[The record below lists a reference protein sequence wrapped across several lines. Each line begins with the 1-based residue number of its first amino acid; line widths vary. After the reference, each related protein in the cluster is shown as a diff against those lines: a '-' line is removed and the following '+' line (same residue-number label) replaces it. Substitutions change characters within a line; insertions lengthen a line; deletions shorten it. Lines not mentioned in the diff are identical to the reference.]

1 MPLSFMTDSVT
12 IIRAPFRVKN
22 GMEYRVWTTDAISTT
37 EAIGPI
43 EKTIMNVQ
51 VTAQSTS
58 RDFDGRVEQVTDRRT
73 LRAPFNADIQPGD
86 RVIWNGDT
94 YEIDGDVYHTKSPT
108 GRVSSTRC
116 TLVRWE
122 G

>member
-1 MPLSFMTDSVT
+1 MPLSFCNDSVT
-12 IIRAPFRVKN
+12 RIRAAITVKN
-22 GMEYRVWTTDAISTT
+22 GMEARDWAHAASATIS
-37 EAIGPI
+37 
-43 EKTIMNVQ
+43 NVL

-58 RDFDGRVEQVTDRRT
+58 RDFAGRVENVSDRRT
-73 LRAPFNADIQPGD
+73 LRAMYDADIQAGD

-94 YEIDGDVYHTKSPT
+94 YEVEGEVFHTKSPT

-116 TLVRWE
+116 TLVRYT

>member
-12 IIRAPFRVKN
+12 VQRAPNAKRN
-22 GMEYRVWTTDAISTT
+22 GMEYRDWTNAADHTVS
-37 EAIGPI
+37 
-43 EKTIMNVQ
+43 NVQ

-73 LRAPFNADIQPGD
+73 LRAKYDADIQTGD
-86 RVIWNGDT
+86 KVIWNGAD
-94 YEIDGDVYHTKSPT
+94 YEVDGEVFHTKSPT
-108 GRVSSTRC
+108 GRISSTRC
-116 TLVRWE
+116 TLVRWK

>member
-12 IIRAPFRVKN
+12 IIRAPLRVKN
-22 GMEYRVWTTDAISTT
+22 GMDYRVWTTEAISTT
-37 EAIGPI
+37 ESIAPI
-43 EKTIMNVQ
+43 TKTIYNVQ
-51 VTAQSTS
+51 VTAQATS
-58 RDFDGRVEQVTDRRT
+58 RDFDGRTLQISDRRT
-73 LRAPFNADIQPGD
+73 LRAKFDADIQPGD
-86 RVIWNGDT
+86 RVIYNGDT